1 MKYDEEFNY
10 SYISKYDFDKK
21 YLESKHDGSKYK
33 KYILVYYEESNKIK
47 SMEIYNEL
55 DLNKLKNIIKKYQ
68 VEEII
73 SNCINFDSMY
83 ENLTYIHIK
92 DYYFIKYQV
101 SEEIEKLQNISNDN
115 EEIKKILKNLE

>member
-1 MKYDEEFNY
+1 MKYDEKFNY
-10 SYISKYDFDKK
+10 SYISKYDFYKK

-33 KYILVYYEESNKIK
+33 KYILVYYELSNKIK

-101 SEEIEKLQNISNDN
+101 SEEIEKLLNISNDN
-115 EEIKKILKNLE
+115 EEIKKLLKNLE